1 MEKTQTESSP
11 VVIQSV
17 QSDGVFNAGIIL
29 TETNY
34 DVWFQIMEM
43 HLVKREKLS
52 YIRSSTKSSEES
64 SKEYEKWY
72 TYEIWDALSKAF
84 YDGSDELQVFT
95 LNQKAFSTKQNGQ
108 PLSKFYGEL
117 IEIFREL
124 DHRDKVV
131 MKDPED
137 VVIYR
142 RSVERLR
149 VHIFLAGLDEEFNQ
163 VRGEILRKEIISDL
177 EECYSLIRREDAR
190 QSKLNKKVDS
200 ETSAMIA
207 RQQPQRK
214 FVDKSSLHC
223 THCKKNGHTKE
234 HCFEI
239 IGYPDWWDTRKKNT
253 KHESKTAVAESTSTT
268 DLRKESLVQIATSV
282 SSVPFMVVHSDVWGP
297 SKVSTIGG
305 ARCNNNGIPKNFP
318 VGGMLPHLLLNVHR
332 IHDYST
338 EVLEKTQCTFLFK
351 GPWFANMD
359 ILATV
364 DPANVHHIMS
374 SNFSNFPKGP
384 EFKRIFDILG
394 DGIFNSDSDLWKNQR
409 RFAQALMNRH
419 SFYKFL
425 VKSNQAK
432 LEKGLIPILDH
443 MSKQG
448 TTVDLQDLFQ
458 RFTFDS
464 TSLFVTGYDP
474 GCLSIEF
481 PKVRFLMA
489 LEDVEESIFYRHVVP
504 ESLWKL
510 QRWLGIGEEKKLKK
524 AKETLDSVIFELI
537 QRKRREINEEILSKE
552 IDGVDLLASYM
563 HENKTIMGELKCADD
578 NFLRDTVLNFMI
590 AGRDTTSSA
599 LTWFFWLISKNP
611 KAETK
616 IREELTSIVPAEKLG
631 KWWDFDTQKLNQL
644 VYLHGALCEALR
656 LYPPV
661 PFQHKVP
668 LVPHT
673 LPSGHRAVPRTKILF
688 SLYAMGRMKSIWG
701 EDCLEFRP
709 ERWISESGGI
719 KWEPSYKFFSF
730 NAGPRTCLGKEVA
743 FTQMKAVAAGV
754 IHNYDIQVV
763 EGQRPGPN
771 VSIILYMKHGLKVRV
786 HDRWAK

>member
-1 MEKTQTESSP
+1 M
-11 VVIQSV
+11 
-17 QSDGVFNAGIIL
+17 
-29 TETNY
+29 
-34 DVWFQIMEM
+34 
-43 HLVKREKLS
+43 
-52 YIRSSTKSSEES
+52 
-64 SKEYEKWY
+64 
-72 TYEIWDALSKAF
+72 ALI
-84 YDGSDELQVFT
+84 GL
-95 LNQKAFSTKQNGQ
+95 
-108 PLSKFYGEL
+108 
-117 IEIFREL
+117 L
-124 DHRDKVV
+124 D
-131 MKDPED
+131 
-137 VVIYR
+137 
-142 RSVERLR
+142 
-149 VHIFLAGLDEEFNQ
+149 IFLAIICFL
-163 VRGEILRKEIISDL
+163 ILR
-177 EECYSLIRREDAR
+177 Y
-190 QSKLNKKVDS
+190 
-200 ETSAMIA
+200 
-207 RQQPQRK
+207 
-214 FVDKSSLHC
+214 
-223 THCKKNGHTKE
+223 
-234 HCFEI
+234 CF
-239 IGYPDWWDTRKKNT
+239 
-253 KHESKTAVAESTSTT
+253 S
-268 DLRKESLVQIATSV
+268 
-282 SSVPFMVVHSDVWGP
+282 
-297 SKVSTIGG
+297 
-305 ARCNNNGIPKNFP
+305 NNNGIPKNFP
-318 VGGMLPHLLLNVHR
+318 VVGMLPHLLLNVHR

-443 MSKQG
+443 MSEQG

-481 PKVRFLMA
+481 PEVRFLMA
-489 LEDVEESIFYRHVVP
+489 LEHAEESIFYRHVVP

-563 HENKTIMGELKCADD
+563 HQNKTIMGELKCADD

-599 LTWFFWLISKNP
+599 LTWFFWLISKDP

-616 IREELTSIVPAEKLG
+616 IREELSSIVPAEKLG

-668 LVPHT
+668 LVPDT

-743 FTQMKAVAAGV
+743 FTQMKAVAAGL

>member
-1 MEKTQTESSP
+1 M
-11 VVIQSV
+11 
-17 QSDGVFNAGIIL
+17 
-29 TETNY
+29 
-34 DVWFQIMEM
+34 
-43 HLVKREKLS
+43 
-52 YIRSSTKSSEES
+52 
-64 SKEYEKWY
+64 
-72 TYEIWDALSKAF
+72 ALI
-84 YDGSDELQVFT
+84 GL
-95 LNQKAFSTKQNGQ
+95 
-108 PLSKFYGEL
+108 
-117 IEIFREL
+117 L
-124 DHRDKVV
+124 D
-131 MKDPED
+131 
-137 VVIYR
+137 
-142 RSVERLR
+142 
-149 VHIFLAGLDEEFNQ
+149 IFLAIICFL
-163 VRGEILRKEIISDL
+163 ILR
-177 EECYSLIRREDAR
+177 Y
-190 QSKLNKKVDS
+190 
-200 ETSAMIA
+200 
-207 RQQPQRK
+207 
-214 FVDKSSLHC
+214 
-223 THCKKNGHTKE
+223 
-234 HCFEI
+234 CF
-239 IGYPDWWDTRKKNT
+239 
-253 KHESKTAVAESTSTT
+253 S
-268 DLRKESLVQIATSV
+268 
-282 SSVPFMVVHSDVWGP
+282 
-297 SKVSTIGG
+297 
-305 ARCNNNGIPKNFP
+305 NNNGIPKNFP
-318 VGGMLPHLLLNVHR
+318 VVGTLPHLLLNVHR

-359 ILATV
+359 ILATG

-419 SFYKFL
+419 SFCKFL

-481 PKVRFLMA
+481 PKVRFPMA
-489 LEDVEESIFYRHVVP
+489 LEDAEESIFYRHVVP

-510 QRWLGIGEEKKLKK
+510 QRWLGIGEEKK
-524 AKETLDSVIFELI
+524 
-537 QRKRREINEEILSKE
+537 
-552 IDGVDLLASYM
+552 M

-616 IREELTSIVPAEKLG
+616 IREELSSIVPAEKLG

-668 LVPHT
+668 LVPDT
-673 LPSGHRAVPRTKILF
+673 LPSGHRAVPRTKILV

-743 FTQMKAVAAGV
+743 FTQMKAVAAGL

-786 HDRWAK
+786 RDRWAK